1 MKIFKKIFKT
11 SRQNLATTSKRN
23 SFEHHLE
30 IKIREGTSEADL
42 AAIVTALAAI
52 SNFFGVK
59 CIKGGGGSGG
69 KSPQRFRPIRERPKM
84 GRRKK
89 IRPEIE
95 IPGTPDSRP
104 EYRVGGSQ

>member
-1 MKIFKKIFKT
+1 MSIFKK

-30 IKIREGTSEADL
+30 IKVMEGTSEADI
-42 AAIVTALAAI
+42 AAIVKALAVI

-59 CIKGGGGSGG
+59 FIKGGGGSGG
-69 KSPQRFRPIRERPKM
+69 KPPQRFRPIGGRPKM
-84 GRRKK
+84 GRGKK

-95 IPGTPDSRP
+95 IPRTPDPRP